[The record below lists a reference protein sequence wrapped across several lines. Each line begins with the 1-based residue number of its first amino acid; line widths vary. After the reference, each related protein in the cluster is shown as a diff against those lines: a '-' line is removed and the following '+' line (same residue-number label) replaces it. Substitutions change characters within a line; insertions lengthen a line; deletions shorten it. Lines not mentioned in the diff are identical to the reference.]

1 MFISIFMLFSSIV
14 FADSIY
20 QNRMSN
26 NLSLKI
32 LASQSGVKINEL
44 NLNNLVKYK
53 FMLMNKNN
61 PTLLREALKKYNV
74 QKSRKNES
82 QKIKSFMK
90 FNRRRNNR
98 KH

>member
-1 MFISIFMLFSSIV
+1 MFISIFMVFSSIV

-32 LASQSGVKINEL
+32 LASETGVKINEL

-74 QKSRKNES
+74 QKSTKIES
-82 QKIKSFMK
+82 QKIKSFIK
-90 FNRRRNNR
+90 FNRRRNKT

>member
-98 KH
+98 KY

>member
-1 MFISIFMLFSSIV
+1 MFISIFMVFSSIV
-14 FADSIY
+14 FGDSIY

-32 LASQSGVKINEL
+32 LASETGVKINEL

-98 KH
+98 KY

>member
-32 LASQSGVKINEL
+32 LASETGVKINEL
-44 NLNNLVKYK
+44 NLHNLVKYK

-74 QKSRKNES
+74 QKSRKIES

-98 KH
+98 KY